1 MLSVVRFIAG
11 VLYAR
16 DISKLC
22 LNDLYG
28 VIMTG
33 AVIFESGFSFWVF
46 TYWSVVDV
54 CGSQGSA
61 RNFVMVSSKKVNWL
75 P

>member
-1 MLSVVRFIAG
+1 MLAGVTFIAG

-22 LNDLYG
+22 LNALYE
-28 VIMTG
+28 VIITG
-33 AVIFESGFSFWVF
+33 AVIFESGISFWVF

-54 CGSQGSA
+54 CASQGSD
-61 RNFVMVSSKKVNWL
+61 RKFVKVSSKKVNWQ

>member
-1 MLSVVRFIAG
+1 MLAGVTFIAG

-22 LNDLYG
+22 LNALNG

-33 AVIFESGFSFWVF
+33 AAIFESGISFWVF

-54 CGSQGSA
+54 CASQGSD
-61 RNFVMVSSKKVNWL
+61 RKFVMVSSKKVNWQ